1 MKKIRR
7 SYMLLLSM
15 SVALSLSISA
25 SAAPIIPEKAP
36 GAFNVQVSTQPSTV
50 NFVLPANADDM
61 NKDAVISAKT
71 SSQAVATVTEAP
83 TTSVNS
89 TDAGKFGDITLL
101 SQSRPTDFYNIA
113 ANGSYTGS
121 FWTDNSEIFTNY
133 YFSPNNSGKLYLNI
147 QTSKEPS
154 QTTTSGYVHLY
165 SKDSNSVLTTS
176 SVPVPGG
183 TLVTF
188 SNLDTNKFY
197 YIGFGVTVLGKGYSA
212 GITVYH

>member
-1 MKKIRR
+1 MKKFRR
-7 SYMLLLSM
+7 SSILLLSM
-15 SVALSLSISA
+15 SMALSLSISA
-25 SAAPIIPEKAP
+25 SAAPVTPEKAP
-36 GAFNVQVSTQPSTV
+36 GASNVQVSTQPSTV

-71 SSQAVATVTEAP
+71 SSQPVATVTEAP

-89 TDAGKFGDITLL
+89 TDAGKFGDITLR
-101 SQSRPTDFYNIA
+101 SQSRPTSFFNIA

-133 YFSPNNSGKLYLNI
+133 YYSPNNSGKLYLNI
-147 QTSKEPS
+147 QTSKDS
-154 QTTTSGYVHLY
+154 NQTTTIAYVRLY

-188 SNLDTNKFY
+188 SNLDVNKFY
-197 YIGFGVTVLGKGYSA
+197 YVGFGVTALGQGYSA
-212 GITVYH
+212 NITVYH